1 MNDAPDDDH
10 RTAVG
15 TMDAVSRRALT
26 RRALPH
32 RPRARRRWAPPAFA
46 VPWAVAAALRATG
59 AERGFPLVPALA
71 FTHYAA
77 ATSAL
82 PLATALA
89 ARSRGASVLAGASAA
104 VLAGAVLRRTTPV
117 TPETPPQGPRL
128 RVVSANMLHGRAD
141 PDALV
146 ALASDRDADVLA
158 LMEVTP
164 EAVTGLLGAGVA
176 DLLPAGHVVPAAAG
190 QPPGA
195 GGALWTR
202 WEVRER
208 TVVPGRFGQ
217 PAALLA
223 VPGAPDVEVTAVHT
237 HPPTSSPA
245 QVARWVADLRLLPD
259 PEPAVLRVLAGDFN
273 ATPDHAAFRRLLG
286 RGWVDAAAAT
296 GQALRATWWPMRF
309 PHPRLTLDHVLVD
322 PRIAV
327 EGFEVVHVPGTDH
340 RALVADL
347 RLPAA
352 G

>member
-1 MNDAPDDDH
+1 
-10 RTAVG
+10 
-15 TMDAVSRRALT
+15 MDAVSRRPPT
-26 RRALPH
+26 H
-32 RPRARRRWAPPAFA
+32 RRWTAIVFA
-46 VPWAVAAALRATG
+46 VPWAAAAVLRSTG
-59 AERGFPLVPALA
+59 TERGFPLVPALA
-71 FTHYAA
+71 FTPYIA

-82 PLATALA
+82 PLAAALVS
-89 ARSRGASVLAGASAA
+89 RSRGAAVLATASAA
-104 VLAGAVLRRTTPV
+104 VLTAAMRRPTAPATPA
-117 TPETPPQGPRL
+117 PPPRGPRL

-141 PDALV
+141 PAALV
-146 ALASDRDADVLA
+146 ALAADRDADVLA

-164 EAVTGLLGAGVA
+164 EAVSGLLAAGVA
-176 DLLPAGHVVPAAAG
+176 DLLPAGHVVPAGEG
-190 QPPGA
+190 QPAGA

-202 WEVRER
+202 LEIRGR

-217 PAALLA
+217 PAALLT
-223 VPGAPDVEVTAVHT
+223 VPGAPDVELTAVHT

-245 QVARWVADLRLLPD
+245 QVASWVEDLRLLPD
-259 PEPAVLRVLAGDFN
+259 PEPGVLRVLAGDFN

-296 GQALRATWWPMRF
+296 GHARRATWWPMRV

-327 EGFEVVHVPGTDH
+327 EGLQVVHVPGTDH